1 MRYNITEEGIAL
13 VELAGE
19 IDIVN
24 ADTFKADC
32 LELIDRE
39 CKDIIFDCRN
49 LDFIDSTALG
59 SIVAVKKYA
68 ESKGIAIRLKNLKPR
83 LSKLFAIT
91 SLDTIIAID

>member
-1 MRYNITEEGIAL
+1 MRYNITDEGVAL
-13 VELAGE
+13 VELSGE

-24 ADTFKADC
+24 ADVFKADC
-32 LELIDRE
+32 IALIDRE
-39 CKDIIFDCRN
+39 GKEIVFDCTD

-68 ESKGIAIRLKNLKPR
+68 EGKNLSIRLKNLKPR

-91 SLDTIIAID
+91 ALDTIISIE

>member
-1 MRYNITEEGIAL
+1 MRNNITDEGVAL

-32 LELIDRE
+32 IDLIDRE
-39 CKDIIFDCRN
+39 GKEIIFDCRN

-68 ESKGIAIRLKNLKPR
+68 ESKNIGIRLKNLKPR
-83 LSKLFAIT
+83 LSKLFSIT
-91 SLDTIIAID
+91 SLDTIIPIE

>member
-1 MRYNITEEGIAL
+1 MRYNITDEGVAL

-24 ADTFKADC
+24 ADTFKAYCID
-32 LELIDRE
+32 LIDRE
-39 CKDIIFDCRN
+39 GKEIIFDCRN

-68 ESKGIAIRLKNLKPR
+68 ESKNIGIRLKNLKPR
-83 LSKLFAIT
+83 LSKLFSIT
-91 SLDTIIAID
+91 SLDTIIPIE

>member
-1 MRYNITEEGIAL
+1 MKYDITEEGIAL

-24 ADTFKADC
+24 ADTFKADVI
-32 LELIDRE
+32 ELIDRE
-39 CKDIIFDCRN
+39 GKEILFDCSK

-68 ESKGIAIRLKNLKPR
+68 ESKKIGIRLKNLKPR
-83 LSKLFAIT
+83 LSKLFYIT
-91 SLDTIIAID
+91 GLDTIIPIE